1 MPAEIGPPPRF
12 SNKRPMNAGV
22 AQVAVEARVG
32 SLSGLFDYAVP
43 DDLTGVVQVGH
54 RVRVP
59 FGKRSVT
66 GFIYALQPR
75 APVLELRPIQ
85 ALIDEEPVLPPLLLE
100 LAGFVASH
108 YVVPLDEVIRAIVPP
123 RVRAIVT
130 RSVKRRRQSRILR
143 QASGP
148 TTTPTVLLEPAQQA
162 ARERIAVSLARHE
175 AGAFLLHGV
184 TGSGKTEVYLTLLEG
199 VLAEGGQGLMLVPEI
214 ALTPQTVARFAARFP
229 GRLAVLHS
237 SLTEAERAA
246 EWWRIRR
253 GEADIVIGPR
263 AAVFAPLS
271 RLRLVVIDEE
281 ESSSYKQDRMPRYHA
296 PTVARWLAQRTRA
309 VLVLGSA
316 TPSVATYFSALDRK
330 DHLLEL
336 PHRAQGRPLPPVT
349 IVDMR
354 KEIAGENRSPLSR
367 ELQAAIAGSLERRE
381 QSILFLNRR
390 GLATFV
396 LCRDCGAVRECPHC
410 SVALVYHAFVAPS
423 PLGGAP
429 GRGSLVC
436 HYCGTSEPMPRKCP
450 VCGSRYIKSFGIGTE
465 RVEEEVRRLYPAAR
479 VLRLDRDVM
488 KTADA
493 ADLVFEQMASG
504 AADVLVGTQ
513 MVAKGLDLPNVT
525 TVGVINADT
534 ALHFPDYRSSERT
547 FSLLTQV
554 AGRAGRGTRAS
565 QVFIQSY
572 TPEHPAIRHAR
583 YHDYRGFYQEE
594 LAIRNQYRFPPFAEL
609 IVATYGHRDEARAER
624 EARSAAEHM
633 SATIALLKLGDIEV
647 LGPSP
652 AFLYRL
658 KDEFR
663 FEVTLKGADLHRV
676 AEALP
681 RGRGWSLDVDPM

>member
-1 MPAEIGPPPRF
+1 ME
-12 SNKRPMNAGV
+12 SGV
-22 AQVAVEARVG
+22 AQVAVETRVG

-43 DDLTGVVQVGH
+43 DDLTGIVQVGH

-75 APVLELRPIQ
+75 AAVLELKPIQ
-85 ALIDEEPVLPPLLLE
+85 ALVDEEPVLPPLLLE
-100 LAGFVASH
+100 LAGFVAAH

-148 TTTPTVLLEPAQQA
+148 PAAPDVVLEPAQRA
-162 ARERIAVSLARHE
+162 VRERIAVSLARDE
-175 AGAFLLHGV
+175 GGAFLLHGV
-184 TGSGKTEVYLTLLEG
+184 TGSGKTEVYLALLEG
-199 VLAEGGQGLMLVPEI
+199 VLAGGGQSLMLVPEI

-271 RLRLVVIDEE
+271 RLRLIVIDEE
-281 ESSSYKQDRMPRYHA
+281 ESSAFKQDRMPRYHA
-296 PTVARWLAQRTRA
+296 PTVARWLARRTQS
-309 VLVLGSA
+309 VLILGSA
-316 TPSVATYFSALDRK
+316 TPSVAAYHSALTGR

-354 KEIAGENRSPLSR
+354 KEIAAEHRSPLSR
-367 ELQAAIAGSLERRE
+367 DLQAAIDGSLQRQE

-410 SVALVYHAFVAPS
+410 SVALVYHA
-423 PLGGAP
+423 
-429 GRGSLVC
+429 SLNRLQC
-436 HYCGTSEPMPRKCP
+436 HYCSSSEPMPRRCP
-450 VCGSRYIKSFGIGTE
+450 VCTSRYIKSFGIGTE
-465 RVEEEVRRLYPAAR
+465 RVEEEVRRLYPSAR

-488 KTADA
+488 KTVDA

-504 AADVLVGTQ
+504 AADILVGTQ

-525 TVGVINADT
+525 TVGVVNADT

-554 AGRAGRGTRAS
+554 AGRAGRGTGAS

-572 TPEHPAIRHAR
+572 TPQHPAIRHAR
-583 YHDYRGFYQEE
+583 YHDYRGFYEE
-594 LAIRNQYRFPPFAEL
+594 ERAVREQYRFPPYAEL
-609 IVATYGHRDEARAER
+609 IVATYAHRDEARAER
-624 EARSAAEHM
+624 EAKSAAEHM
-633 SATIALLKLGDIEV
+633 SATIAVLKLGDIEV

-652 AFLYRL
+652 AFVYRL

-663 FEVTLKGADLHRV
+663 FELTLKGADLHRV
-676 AEALP
+676 TDAIP